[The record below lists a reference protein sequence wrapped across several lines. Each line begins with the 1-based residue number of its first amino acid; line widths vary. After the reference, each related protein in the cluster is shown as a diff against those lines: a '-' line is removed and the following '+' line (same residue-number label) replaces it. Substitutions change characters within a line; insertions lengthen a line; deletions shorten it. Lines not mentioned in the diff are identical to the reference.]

1 MEEILRPVVVIPDKD
16 PVMIEKSE
24 AISALNVRLGNYNP
38 KGGTGV
44 RKVLGN
50 LLLANPL
57 LPIGTNKVIGGT
69 KDPAGRLLYLNW
81 NSNGLHAIYCYDPA
95 QPISFQKVLEGP
107 ALVGLLF
114 TDKVSM
120 DFDNGYLVWTS
131 KNIEEPRQIDVAR
144 GINTFLT
151 PQVSPS
157 YLLPIEPWETYQIQR
172 VPKVPLE
179 AFNSTNQNDVR
190 TYTPKPEPT
199 TTNQGYQ
206 LAYNYEFINNIE
218 GRLSPPTPVLWN
230 PSGSQLIVDIPA
242 SEVAYLTKGGV
253 ANPYIVA
260 IRIYFRV
267 GNGGEWTYFKR
278 LLNIVNSYGFGIY
291 DFATLSSIGV
301 PSIAALLGA
310 DGVTRRVDDLL
321 FADSRQVHSRLI
333 SGYTFDPPTAILNV
347 ANQDNVF
354 TREFMSFAPLN
365 SQQVETALVF
375 FDEQDRII
383 GGRILPVQTLTRA
396 DQVSI
401 DLKIIRDTE
410 NIFFTSNDRTFAEVW
425 DWLPQGLRTDNS
437 MLDTLNNPAIT
448 VNPTGTLPSPIAK
461 VMLATKAQKGYS
473 SFLRTQCRVYAIYKY
488 ADQRIP
494 VMTSNNESFSDVDN
508 NVRRNWIFYGIAF
521 DMNSEQP
528 INFSNEQNYHIQ
540 VRGASFRSD
549 YNTNAEI
556 KTAFFEKDFKIDEQ
570 QGSLFIS
577 KQSWAD
583 FDNIIYAL
591 NDLTVINGYGITQYY
606 NWGNIVADV
615 ILYSKNNS
623 DKPWQLVP
631 TVSWNRNEWAAGTG
645 KRYYGDAYI
654 TNDLKTMANVSPFG
668 AFNFA
673 NTNQFLKF
681 WPDYGKNLSRIICQP
696 ITASMNLNGIYQ
708 EFWDSNVGNTISI
721 DENPIEKNLLS
732 FTRHGEQYLLG
743 TQINNIF
750 AFNPL
755 NEDNTQSQ
763 LGPITK
769 CVLLGINDNNGNN
782 LYYICENGVE
792 MIFLGRTQQVGTDGN
807 SVMSLSTKVFGS
819 HNVLRLPYGAQNKF
833 DVTTTDSGVVYYV
846 DNRRKILVQIS
857 GNGQDPISVQ
867 KNFQS
872 DMQLMGDDT
881 IIGFDPLYK
890 EVVIDGGFQSAQT
903 GLAYNMKDDSYQG
916 LRDFVANSNELF
928 LWNSLGSNQKMFGF
942 SQGELYEYNVGYEFF
957 GLPYGMNI
965 AMVVKAN
972 PDVLKRAG
980 CMEIMSTA
988 NSTFFVELLSYTP
1001 LDNGATNFTTIPPS
1015 DFKLSEGNQFA
1026 VFKNSLNSKG
1036 GKFNGLPMHGYMYK
1050 LTLFDSSILGVSS
1063 LEKQITFVKFVF
1075 SEANTNQR

>member
-44 RKVLGN
+44 RKVFGN

-69 KDPAGRLLYLNW
+69 KDPNGRLLYLNW

-95 QPISFQKVLEGP
+95 QPIPFQKVLEGP
-107 ALVGLLF
+107 ALVGL
-114 TDKVSM
+114 TSRMKVSM

-131 KNIEEPRQIDVAR
+131 KDIEEPRQIYVERAIDTYL
-144 GINTFLT
+144 NT
-151 PQVSPS
+151 PNKPK

-172 VPKVPLE
+172 VPKVPLDVI
-179 AFNSTNQNDVR
+179 NQGAMLIIYGN
-190 TYTPKPEPT
+190 TPKPFP
-199 TTNQGYQ
+199 NSNDVGYQ
-206 LAYNYEFINNIE
+206 FAYNYEFINNIE
-218 GRLSPPTPVLWN
+218 GRLSPPTRPFWNTNFSFVL
-230 PSGSQLIVDIPA
+230 QVPA
-242 SEVAYLTKGGV
+242 SEDAFLRPTGSGFTPYLV
-253 ANPYIVA
+253 S
-260 IRIYFRV
+260 IRWYFRV
-267 GNGGEWTYFKR
+267 GNTGEWTYFKR
-278 LLNIVNSYGFGIY
+278 VLSLAIVIT
-291 DFATLSSIGV
+291 DFTTLSAIGT

-310 DGVTRRVDDLL
+310 DGITRRVDDLL

-333 SGYTFDPPTAILNV
+333 SGHTFDPPTAVVNIGIGASV
-347 ANQDNVF
+347 T
-354 TREFMSFAPLN
+354 TREFMFFAPLN
-365 SQQVETALVF
+365 SQTVEIALVF

-383 GGRILPVQTLTRA
+383 GGRILPAQTITRTQ
-396 DQVSI
+396 DQVYK
-401 DLKIIRDTE
+401 DLRAIYNADNNYFSTNSRTFEDVWNYGATTPDQYYSQLDTFNAE
-410 NIFFTSNDRTFAEVW
+410 NIV
-425 DWLPQGLRTDNS
+425 
-437 MLDTLNNPAIT
+437 II
-448 VNPTGTLPSPIAK
+448 PTGTLPSPISK
-461 VMLATKAQKGYS
+461 VMLATKPQKGYS

-488 ADQRIP
+488 ADQL
-494 VMTSNNESFSDVDN
+494 VAATTSNSESFSDVVN
-508 NVRRNWIFYGIAF
+508 GQSRNWIFYGIAF
-521 DMNSEQP
+521 DMNSSQP
-528 INFSNEQNYHIQ
+528 INFSIEQNYHIQ
-540 VRGASFRSD
+540 VRGASFKGSV
-549 YNTNAEI
+549 NTNAQI

-577 KQSWAD
+577 KQPFAD
-583 FDNIIYAL
+583 FANIE
-591 NDLTVINGYGITQYY
+591 YGINDNFSFITKYY

-615 ILYSKNNS
+615 ILYSKNTS

-631 TVSWNRNEWAAGTG
+631 TVSWNTTEWAAATA
-645 KRYYGDAYI
+645 KNYYGDAYV
-654 TNDLKTMANVSPFG
+654 TVDLKTMDNVSPFG
-668 AFNFA
+668 AFNGL
-673 NTNQFLKF
+673 NTNTSYIA
-681 WPDYGKNLSRIICQP
+681 DYGKNLSRIICKG
-696 ITASMNLNGIYQ
+696 TFASMNLNGIYQ
-708 EFWDSNVGNTISI
+708 ESWDSNVGNTIII
-721 DENPIEKNLLS
+721 DQNPVEKNLLS

-769 CVLLGINDNNGNN
+769 CVLLGINDATGNN

-792 MIFLGRTQQVGTDGN
+792 MIFLGRTQQTGTDGN

-857 GNGQDPISVQ
+857 GNGQDPISIQ

-890 EVVIDGGFQSAQT
+890 EVVIDGGFFNRQL

-957 GLPYGMNI
+957 GQPISMEI

-980 CMEIMSTA
+980 CVEIMSTA
-988 NSTFFVELLSYTP
+988 NSQFFVELLSYTP
-1001 LDNGATNFTTIPPS
+1001 LDNGAANFTTITPS

-1026 VFKNSLNSKG
+1026 VFKNSVNSKG

-1050 LTLFDSSILGVSS
+1050 LRLLGMGSS

>member
-1 MEEILRPVVVIPDKD
+1 
-16 PVMIEKSE
+16 MIEKSE

-57 LPIGTNKVIGGT
+57 LPTGTNITNKVIGGT

-81 NSNGLHAIYCYDPA
+81 NSNGQHAIYCYDPA
-95 QPISFQKVLEGP
+95 QPIPFQKVLEGP
-107 ALVGLLF
+107 PLVGLLY

-131 KNIEEPRQIDVAR
+131 KDIEEPRQIDVAR
-144 GINTFLT
+144 GINTFAT
-151 PQVSPS
+151 PQGSPS

-172 VPKVPLE
+172 VPKVPLDVINQGAMPNIY
-179 AFNSTNQNDVR
+179 AFAPKPFPNSNDV
-190 TYTPKPEPT
+190 
-199 TTNQGYQ
+199 GYQ
-206 LAYNYEFINNIE
+206 FAYNYEFINNIE
-218 GRLSPPTPVLWN
+218 GRLSPPTRPFWNSNLSFVL
-230 PSGSQLIVDIPA
+230 QIPA
-242 SEVAYLTKGGV
+242 SEQPALYSNGV
-253 ANPYIVA
+253 FNPYLVS
-260 IRIYFRV
+260 IRWYFRV
-267 GNGGEWTYFKR
+267 GNTGDWTYFKR
-278 LLNIVNSYGFGIY
+278 VLSFAIVIT
-291 DFATLSSIGV
+291 DFTTLSSIGV

-310 DGVTRRVDDLL
+310 DGITRRADDLL

-333 SGYTFDPPTAILNV
+333 SGHTFEPPTAIVNIGIGATV
-347 ANQDNVF
+347 T
-354 TREFMSFAPLN
+354 TRNAMFFAPLN
-365 SQQVETALVF
+365 SQTVEIALVF

-383 GGRILPVQTLTRA
+383 GGRILPAQTITRTQ
-396 DQVSI
+396 DQVYK
-401 DLKIIRDTE
+401 DLRAIYNADNNYFSTNSRTFEDVWDYGATTPDQYYSQLDTFNAE
-410 NIFFTSNDRTFAEVW
+410 NIV
-425 DWLPQGLRTDNS
+425 
-437 MLDTLNNPAIT
+437 II
-448 VNPTGTLPSPIAK
+448 PTGTLPSPISK

-473 SFLRTQCRVYAIYKY
+473 GFLRTQCRVYAIYRY
-488 ADQRIP
+488 ADQR
-494 VMTSNNESFSDVDN
+494 VAATTSNSESFSDVVN
-508 NVRRNWIFYGIAF
+508 GETRNWIFYGIAF
-521 DMNSEQP
+521 DMNSDQP

-540 VRGASFRSD
+540 VRGASFKGSV
-549 YNTNAEI
+549 NTNAQI

-577 KQSWAD
+577 KQPFAD
-583 FDNIIYAL
+583 FANIE
-591 NDLTVINGYGITQYY
+591 YGINDNFSFITKYY

-615 ILYSKNNS
+615 ILYSKNTS

-631 TVSWNRNEWAAGTG
+631 TVSWNRTEWAATTG
-645 KRYYGDAYI
+645 KNYYGDAYV
-654 TNDLKTMANVSPFG
+654 TVDLKTMANVSPFG
-668 AFNFA
+668 AFNGL
-673 NTNQFLKF
+673 NTNTSYIA
-681 WPDYGKNLSRIICQP
+681 DYGKNLSRIICKGSF
-696 ITASMNLNGIYQ
+696 ASMNLNGIYQ
-708 EFWDSNVGNTISI
+708 ENWDSNVGNTIAI
-721 DENPIEKNLLS
+721 DENPVEKNLLS

-755 NEDNTQSQ
+755 NEDHTQSQ

-872 DMQLMGDDT
+872 DMQLMGDNT

-890 EVVIDGGFQSAQT
+890 EVVIDGGFFNRQL

-916 LRDFVANSNELF
+916 FRDFIANSNELF

-957 GLPYGMNI
+957 GVPIPVDISMI
-965 AMVVKAN
+965 VKAN

-980 CMEIMSTA
+980 CVEIMSTA
-988 NSTFFVELLSYTP
+988 NSQFFVELLSYTP
-1001 LDNGATNFTTIPPS
+1001 LDNGAPNLTTIPPS

-1036 GKFNGLPMHGYMYK
+1036 GIFNGLPMHGYMYK
-1050 LTLFDSSILGVSS
+1050 LRLLATADS

>member
-1 MEEILRPVVVIPDKD
+1 MEEILRPTVVIPDKD

-24 AISALNVRLGNYNP
+24 AIAALNVRLGNYNP

-44 RKVLGN
+44 RKVFGN

-57 LPIGTNKVIGGT
+57 LPTGTNKVIGGT
-69 KDPAGRLLYLNW
+69 KDPNGRLLWLNW
-81 NSNGLHAIYCYDPA
+81 NSSGQHAIYCYDPS
-95 QPISFQKVLEGP
+95 QPSPFQKVLEGAP
-107 ALVGLLF
+107 LVGL
-114 TDKVSM
+114 TPTMKVSM

-131 KNIEEPRQIDVAR
+131 KDIEEPRQIDVAR
-144 GINTFLT
+144 GINTFAT
-151 PQVSPS
+151 PQGSPS

-172 VPKVPLE
+172 VPKVPLD
-179 AFNSTNQNDVR
+179 AYNASNQNAVKV
-190 TYTPKPEPT
+190 YSPKPDPSAT
-199 TTNQGYQ
+199 DQGYQ
-206 LAYNYEFINNIE
+206 FAYNYEFINNIE
-218 GRLSPPTPVLWN
+218 GRLSPPTQVLWN
-230 PSGSQLIVDIPA
+230 QSTFQMIVDIPP
-242 SEVAYLTKGGV
+242 SEVVYLTKGAV

-278 LLNIVNSYGFGIY
+278 LLNVYNAYSFDIY
-291 DFATLSSIGV
+291 DFATLSAIGT
-301 PSIAALLGA
+301 PSIAALLAA

-333 SGYTFDPPTAILNV
+333 SGHTFDPPTATV
-347 ANQDNVF
+347 AIQNIDSSF
-354 TREFMSFAPLN
+354 TRQFMTFAPLN

-383 GGRILPVQTLTRA
+383 GGRILPAQTLTRT
-396 DQVSI
+396 DQVFI
-401 DLKIIRDTE
+401 DINLIDDTAP
-410 NIFFTSNDRTFAEVW
+410 NFFSSPSTFMDVW
-425 DWLPQGLRTDNS
+425 DWTASGIPSDNS
-437 MLDTLNNPAIT
+437 KMDQLNNPAIRIT
-448 VNPTGTLPSPIAK
+448 PTGTLPTPISK
-461 VMLATKAQKGYS
+461 VMLATKPQKGYS
-473 SFLRTQCRVYAIYKY
+473 SFLRTQCRVYAIYQSEGEFKIVG
-488 ADQRIP
+488 D
-494 VMTSNNESFSDVDN
+494 
-508 NVRRNWIFYGIAF
+508 IFEQYPILAGKQANYYGVGF
-521 DMNSEQP
+521 EFVSEQP
-528 INFSNEQNYHIQ
+528 ISFSTEQNYNIEI
-540 VRGASFRSD
+540 RGMTGLGPFPG
-549 YNTNAEI
+549 YNPTFDNF
-556 KTAFFEKDFKIDEQ
+556 KGRTFKIVTSI
-570 QGSLFIS
+570 GSLLVARPPF
-577 KQSWAD
+577 AD
-583 FDNIIYAL
+583 VYESTLCFAELTGTGNNRNVNYGYNNFTQPVADIIIY
-591 NDLTVINGYGITQYY
+591 
-606 NWGNIVADV
+606 
-615 ILYSKNNS
+615 SKSNS

-631 TVSWNRNEWAAGTG
+631 TVSWTRTEWAAATA
-645 KRYYGDAYI
+645 KFYYGDAYI
-654 TNDLKTMANVSPFG
+654 TNDLKTIEQSITRDLFFSSEAG
-668 AFNFA
+668 Y
-673 NTNQFLKF
+673 QFLIQK
-681 WPDYGKNLSRIICQP
+681 YGTGLSPIICQA

-708 EFWDSNVGNTISI
+708 ESWDSNIGNTIAI
-721 DENPIEKNLLS
+721 DQNPVEKNLLS

-750 AFNPL
+750 AFNSL
-755 NEDNTQSQ
+755 NEDHTQSQ

-769 CVLLGINDNNGNN
+769 CVLLGVIDSNGNN

-872 DMQLMGDDT
+872 DMQLMGDST

-890 EVVIDGGFQSAQT
+890 EVVIDGGFQSRQL

-916 LRDFVANSNELF
+916 LRNFGSNSNELF

-942 SQGELYEYNVGYEFF
+942 SQGNLYEYNIGYEFF
-957 GLPYGMNI
+957 GLPIDVDISMI
-965 AMVVKAN
+965 VKAN
-972 PDVLKRAG
+972 IDVLKRAG

-988 NSTFFVELLSYTP
+988 NSPFFVELLSFTP
-1001 LDNGATNFTTIPPS
+1001 LNNGAPNFTTISPS

-1050 LTLFDSSILGVSS
+1050 LRLLALADS
-1063 LEKQITFVKFVF
+1063 LEKQLTFVKFVF
-1075 SEANTNQR
+1075 SEAQTNQR

>member
-44 RKVLGN
+44 RKVFGN

-57 LPIGTNKVIGGT
+57 LPTGTNITNKVIGGT

-81 NSNGLHAIYCYDPA
+81 NSNGQHAIYCYDPA
-95 QPISFQKVLEGP
+95 QPIPFQKVLEGP
-107 ALVGLLF
+107 PLVGL
-114 TDKVSM
+114 TSTMKVSM

-131 KNIEEPRQIDVAR
+131 KDIEEPRQIYVAR

-179 AFNSTNQNDVR
+179 V
-190 TYTPKPEPT
+190 
-199 TTNQGYQ
+199 TNQGAMPNIYAFAPKPFPNSNDVGYQ
-206 LAYNYEFINNIE
+206 FAYNYEFINNIE
-218 GRLSPPTPVLWN
+218 GRLSPPTRPYWNSNFSFVL
-230 PSGSQLIVDIPA
+230 QIPA
-242 SEVAYLTKGGV
+242 SEQPALYSNGV
-253 ANPYIVA
+253 FNPYLVS
-260 IRIYFRV
+260 IRWYFRV
-267 GNGGEWTYFKR
+267 GNTGDWTYFKR
-278 LLNIVNSYGFGIY
+278 VLSFAIVIT
-291 DFATLSSIGV
+291 DFTTLSSIGV

-310 DGVTRRVDDLL
+310 DGITRRVDDLL

-333 SGYTFDPPTAILNV
+333 SGHTFDPPTATVTI
-347 ANQDNVF
+347 QDENNPIN
-354 TREFMSFAPLN
+354 RGYMSFAPLN

-375 FDEQDRII
+375 FDAQDRII
-383 GGRILPVQTLTRA
+383 GGRILPAQTLTRTDQIYFNINFNNAQNTFWLTDKTFEEIWEFPGEYA
-396 DQVSI
+396 DGTITGPDNQFA
-401 DLKIIRDTE
+401 DTYK
-410 NIFFTSNDRTFAEVW
+410 
-425 DWLPQGLRTDNS
+425 
-437 MLDTLNNPAIT
+437 NPALSIT
-448 VNPTGTLPSPIAK
+448 PSVGSGGLPTPISK
-461 VMLATKAQKGYS
+461 VMLATKVQKRYS
-473 SFLRTQCRVYAIYKY
+473 SFLRTQCYVFLIYSSPDGL
-488 ADQRIP
+488 AAST
-494 VMTSNNESFSDVDN
+494 VASESFTINGVVYS
-508 NVRRNWIFYGIAF
+508 FYGIGFLMGAR
-521 DMNSEQP
+521 QP
-528 INFSNEQNYHIQ
+528 INFSTEQNYHIQ
-540 VRGASFRSD
+540 VRGITGTELVGASGANWRS
-549 YNTNAEI
+549 
-556 KTAFFEKDFKIDEQ
+556 FFQKDFKITDQ
-570 QGSLFIS
+570 LGSILVSRQLTFDYMS
-577 KQSWAD
+577 QSYFA
-583 FDNIIYAL
+583 FNPNPNTPIVYLYA
-591 NDLTVINGYGITQYY
+591 NFSQT
-606 NWGNIVADV
+606 VADV
-615 ILYSKNNS
+615 LLYSKNDS

-631 TVSWNRNEWAAGTG
+631 TISWDRNQFINQDI
-645 KRYYGDAYI
+645 RYYYGDAYI
-654 TNDLKTMANVSPFG
+654 TREKQKIFQTFITLAVDDPLLPKFFN
-668 AFNFA
+668 AFQGLLCEGIF
-673 NTNQFLKF
+673 
-681 WPDYGKNLSRIICQP
+681 
-696 ITASMNLNGIYQ
+696 ASMNLNGTYQ
-708 EFWDSNVGNTISI
+708 EFWDSNVGNTIFI
-721 DENPIEKNLLS
+721 DENPVEKKLLN

-769 CVLLGINDNNGNN
+769 CVLLGVIDSNGNN

-792 MIFLGRTQQVGTDGN
+792 MIFLGRTQQTGTDGN

-872 DMQLMGDDT
+872 DMQLMGDNT

-890 EVVIDGGFQSAQT
+890 EVVIDGGSQSRQL

-942 SQGELYEYNVGYEFF
+942 CKGELYEYNVGYEFF

-965 AMVVKAN
+965 SMVVKAN

-980 CMEIMSTA
+980 CMEILSTA

>member
-1 MEEILRPVVVIPDKD
+1 MMEEILRPTVVIPDKD

-24 AISALNVRLGNYNP
+24 AIAALNVRLGNYNP

-44 RKVLGN
+44 RKVFGN

-57 LPIGTNKVIGGT
+57 LPTGTNKVIGGT
-69 KDPAGRLLYLNW
+69 KDPNGRLLWLNW
-81 NSNGLHAIYCYDPA
+81 NSNGQHAIYCYDPA
-95 QPISFQKVLEGP
+95 QPIPFQKVLEGAP
-107 ALVGLLF
+107 LVGL
-114 TDKVSM
+114 TPTMKVSM

-131 KNIEEPRQIDVAR
+131 KDIEEPRQIDVQR
-144 GINTFLT
+144 GINTFAT
-151 PQVSPS
+151 PQGSPS

-172 VPKVPLE
+172 VPKVPLD
-179 AFNSTNQNDVR
+179 FQQNDPFIV
-190 TYTPKPEPT
+190 YNWNPKPDVLAT
-199 TTNQGYQ
+199 DQGYQ
-206 LAYNYEFINNIE
+206 FAYNYEFINNIE
-218 GRLSPPTPVLWN
+218 GRLSPPTRPIWN
-230 PSGSQLIVDIPA
+230 QSNSYT
-242 SEVAYLTKGGV
+242 AYLLPNSERGYLKRGTV
-253 ANPYIVA
+253 VNPYVVA
-260 IRIYFRV
+260 VRFYFRV

-278 LLNIVNSYGFGIY
+278 ILNTAIQPVLFYLY
-291 DFATLSSIGV
+291 DFATLSAIGT
-301 PSIAALLGA
+301 PSIAALLAA
-310 DGVTRRVDDLL
+310 DGITRRVDDLL

-333 SGYTFDPPTAILNV
+333 SGHTFDPPTAIVNIAIGATV
-347 ANQDNVF
+347 T
-354 TREFMSFAPLN
+354 TRNAMFFAPLN
-365 SQQVETALVF
+365 SQTVEIALVF

-383 GGRILPVQTLTRA
+383 GGRILPAQTITRTQ
-396 DQVSI
+396 DQVYR
-401 DLKIIRDTE
+401 DLYIIYAADNNYFST
-410 NIFFTSNDRTFAEVW
+410 NSRTFEDIW
-425 DWLPQGLRTDNS
+425 DYGATTPDQYYS
-437 MLDTLNNPAIT
+437 QLDTFNAESI
-448 VNPTGTLPSPIAK
+448 VVIPTGTLPTPISK

-473 SFLRTQCRVYAIYKY
+473 GFLRTQCRVYAIYRY
-488 ADQRIP
+488 ADQR
-494 VMTSNNESFSDVDN
+494 VAATTSNSESFSDVVN
-508 NVRRNWIFYGIAF
+508 GETRNWIFYGIAF
-521 DMNSEQP
+521 DMNSDQP
-528 INFSNEQNYHIQ
+528 INFSTEQNYHIQ
-540 VRGASFRSD
+540 VRGASFKGSI
-549 YNTNAEI
+549 NTNAQI

-577 KQSWAD
+577 KQPFSD
-583 FDNIIYAL
+583 FANIE
-591 NDLTVINGYGITQYY
+591 YGINDNFSFITKYY

-615 ILYSKNNS
+615 ILYSKNTS

-631 TVSWNRNEWAAGTG
+631 TVSWTRTEWAAATG
-645 KRYYGDAYI
+645 KNYYGDAYV
-654 TNDLKTMANVSPFG
+654 TVDQKTMANVSPFG
-668 AFNFA
+668 VFNGL
-673 NTNQFLKF
+673 NTNTQYIA
-681 WPDYGKNLSRIICQP
+681 DYGKNLSRIICKGSF
-696 ITASMNLNGIYQ
+696 ASMNLNGIYQ
-708 EFWDSNVGNTISI
+708 ENWDSNVGNTIAI
-721 DENPIEKNLLS
+721 DENPVEKNLLS

-755 NEDNTQSQ
+755 NEDHTQSQ

-769 CVLLGINDNNGNN
+769 CVLLGVIDSNGNN

-872 DMQLMGDDT
+872 DMQLMGDNT

-890 EVVIDGGFQSAQT
+890 EVVIDGGSQSRQL

-916 LRDFVANSNELF
+916 LRDFIAYSNELF

-942 SQGELYEYNVGYEFF
+942 SQGNLYEYNIGYEFF
-957 GLPYGMNI
+957 GLPIDVDISMI
-965 AMVVKAN
+965 VKAN
-972 PDVLKRAG
+972 IDVLKRAG

-988 NSTFFVELLSYTP
+988 NSPFFVELLSFTP
-1001 LDNGATNFTTIPPS
+1001 LNNGAPNFTTISPS

-1050 LTLFDSSILGVSS
+1050 LRLIATADS
-1063 LEKQITFVKFVF
+1063 LEKQLTFVKFAF
-1075 SEANTNQR
+1075 SEAQTNQR